1 MEVPSEGRWDCPS
14 GALDFRFQ
22 EHSLVLRLQESGPWL
37 VAPLP
42 VSLLEGALRV
52 FVEVLPVEEVGKSPH
67 SPPVEE
73 VEKSPHSLPVEWVVL
88 GCLRVSKRSLV
99 REFVFA
105 VTEEWVVREFVFA
118 VPEEWVA
125 LRVVPEELT
134 IVKKGSR
141 LFQAWPW
148 PDSVLFSVVASR
160 RDNQEFRPR

>member
-1 MEVPSEGRWDCPS
+1 VPSEGRWDCPS

-42 VSLLEGALRV
+42 VRLLERALRV
-52 FVEVLPVEEVGKSPH
+52 FVEVLPVEEAG
-67 SPPVEE
+67 
-73 VEKSPHSLPVEWVVL
+73 KSPHSLPVE
-88 GCLRVSKRSLV
+88 GRVSQLLGVTERSLARGSVFAEWVV

-105 VTEEWVVREFVFA
+105 VTEEWVVLK
-118 VPEEWVA
+118 VA
-125 LRVVPEELT
+125 PEELT